1 MVRAGRVIGRSRAPW
16 HPTLEAR
23 LVNLPSIH
31 RRARVWAS
39 AAALGAAALLGSVLI
54 PAGAAQAAPAPHSAP
69 GTLVSTNPDD
79 RTPNARDGETRAF
92 ARLGSTVYVGGTF
105 SQIRAAGASAWTS
118 RAYLFAYDADTGAI
132 STTFLPQLNGAV
144 NALVASPD
152 GKLIVGG
159 AFNTVNGVSRKQLVE
174 LDPSTGATVTGWDAH
189 SDGGVVRTLALHDN
203 QLYVGG
209 AFHWLNGTQHSLLGR
224 MNATTGQID
233 PSFQVDASVPRSGS
247 EYVWT
252 MAVSPDGNTLVVGG
266 NFTQVNGQARNQLA
280 MIDLTG
286 TPQLADWST
295 QRFVD
300 PCYSG
305 SFDSYVTGV
314 DFSDDGSYFVVSA
327 NGGRGS
333 TGDCDSVSRWETGTR
348 GSGIEHT
355 WVDRTGTDSVTSIL
369 AVDGVIY
376 AAGHFRWVNNANG
389 NDAAGDGAVDR
400 LGIAAL
406 DPVNGLP
413 LNWNPRRSAGSSLPS
428 GATAWGSNVP
438 VLWRG
443 PDGVYFGQNSDGMGN
458 EYHGRLGMF
467 PTAGGRATSTDNG
480 PTGDTG
486 YLYLGAGD
494 GALTRVPYD
503 AGTLGTPTSTSQP
516 NLVGARAAFSVGNK
530 LYWARSGAA
539 NQLQFSTFNGTVGAP
554 WTNGYDDWF
563 QAANMN
569 GAFLLDGRMYYT
581 VSNADTL
588 YYRYLEPDSYVVGC
602 TYLSV
607 PTTGVAWSKVRGM
620 TYVDGNIV
628 YGYTDG
634 TLRSVPF
641 DPTAATT
648 VDGSAATT
656 VATAGGGLTWSNQTL
671 FFATR

>member
-1 MVRAGRVIGRSRAPW
+1 MNP
-16 HPTLEAR
+16 
-23 LVNLPSIH
+23 LVSFPRPL
-31 RRARVWAS
+31 RRWGTAVVV
-39 AAALGAAALLGSVLI
+39 GAAALLG
-54 PAGAAQAAPAPHSAP
+54 AALVQPGTAHAAPVPHSEP

-79 RTPNARDGETRAF
+79 RTPDARNGEARAF
-92 ARLGSTVYVGGTF
+92 ARIGSTVYVGGTF
-105 SQIRAAGASAWTS
+105 TQVHASGDGTWASRSYLFGYDAAAGA
-118 RAYLFAYDADTGAI
+118 L
-132 STTFLPQLNGAV
+132 STTFLPRLDGAV
-144 NALVASPD
+144 NALVVSPD

-159 AFNTVNGVSRKQLVE
+159 SFGTVNGTSRRQLVE
-174 LDPSTGATVTGWDAH
+174 LDPQTGATVPGWDAH
-189 SDGGVVRTLALHDN
+189 SDGGNVRTLALQGND
-203 QLYVGG
+203 LYVGG
-209 AFHWLNGTQHSLLGR
+209 AFHWLNGTQHSLLAR
-224 MNATTGQID
+224 LDATTGAID
-233 PSFQVDASVPRSGS
+233 PGFQIDASVPRSGA

-252 MAVSPDGNTLVVGG
+252 LAVSPDGGTLVVGG
-266 NFTQVNGQARNQLA
+266 NFTQVDGQDRNQVA
-280 MIDLTG
+280 MVDLTG
-286 TPQLADWST
+286 TPQLADWNT
-295 QRFVD
+295 DRFVD

-305 SFDSYVTGV
+305 SFDSYVTGI

-327 NGGRGS
+327 NGGRGGAG
-333 TGDCDSVSRWETGTR
+333 GDCDSVSRWETASR
-348 GSGIEHT
+348 GADVDHT

-369 AVDGVIY
+369 VTDGVIY

-413 LNWNPRRSAGSSLPS
+413 LNWNPRRSGGSNLPP

-467 PTAGGRATSTDNG
+467 PTAGGRSISTEAG

-494 GALTRVPYD
+494 GALTKVPYT
-503 AGTLGTPTSTSQP
+503 AGTLGAATTTSQP
-516 NLVGARAAFSVGNK
+516 NLVDARAAFIAGNK
-530 LYWARSGAA
+530 LYWGRAGVA

-563 QAANMN
+563 HAANMN

-581 VSNADTL
+581 VSNADRL
-588 YYRYLEPDSYVVGC
+588 YFRYLEPDSYVVGC
-602 TYLSV
+602 TYFSV
-607 PTTGVAWSKVRGM
+607 PTTGVAWSEVRGM
-620 TYVDGNIV
+620 TLVDGNIV
-628 YGYTDG
+628 FGYTDG

-641 DPTAATT
+641 DPAAATA
-648 VDGSAATT
+648 VDGSAVTT
-656 VATAGGGLTWSNQTL
+656 LATAGGGLSWSDRTL